1 MTINGIP
8 EPHEPVTLLQ
18 YLEQKGYNTQRIVV
32 ERNMEIITRE
42 RFGEVT
48 LQPEDEINILH
59 FMGGG

>member
-1 MTINGIP
+1 MTINGKP
-8 EPHEPVTLLQ
+8 EPYEPVTLLQ
-18 YLEQKGYNTQRIVV
+18 YLERKGYNLQRVVV